1 MKKTFSIAAIVL
13 AMIAGEVPNF
23 DAETVYKTV
32 EVGPATVEIERTGS
46 QVSMH
51 VEGIPDEG
59 EITVSRGPIEIE
71 QKSDGSFEDT
81 LMVTSATPLYTFSLE
96 SPLQLDSELV
106 TSGKIK
112 ARDLGAYVNLNVVS
126 SQAPLASNES
136 MSAFAATSLPS
147 RTRFRYQTFISEYD
161 TMAPPI
167 ACAPIS
173 TGDYVLNANF
183 LGNYRTW
190 NPDSESF
197 KTRSDVLVDWGAG
210 GMLTTDF
217 AVGETTLV
225 LEYLYPFNLG
235 NTTVIL
241 KKTANTDGMK
251 LVKGVT
257 SSDYVSFHIYTDVT
271 NPFCWDAVTQGIN
284 YDFEFYVRRDGVFRV
299 SGTLLRVPNHELYS
313 RNNLVSS
320 WRTIFQVSN
329 QGFQCLF
336 AYSWGCT
343 EDKTV
348 TGDLVP

>member
-51 VEGIPDEG
+51 VEGIPDQG

-96 SPLQLDSELV
+96 SPVQLDSELV

-126 SQAPLASNES
+126 SQAPLDSNDS
-136 MSAFAATSLPS
+136 MIAFAATSLPS

-167 ACAPIS
+167 ACAPAS
-173 TGDYVLNANF
+173 TSDVTIVANF
-183 LGNYRTW
+183 LGDNRSW
-190 NPDSESF
+190 NPDSDSF

-210 GMLTTDF
+210 GTITPDF
-217 AVGETTLV
+217 AVGESTLV
-225 LEYLYPFNLG
+225 IDYYYSFLPPIR
-235 NTTVIL
+235 TVTR
-241 KKTANTDGMK
+241 KTASSSGLK
-251 LVKGVT
+251 LVKLVMN
-257 SSDYVSFHIYTDVT
+257 SNYVSFRISSDVT
-271 NPFCWDAVTQGIN
+271 NPFCLDWTTKGISYN
-284 YDFEFYVRRDGVFRV
+284 FLFNVFRE
-299 SGTLLRVPNHELYS
+299 GTYVVEGTMLRVPNHELYS
-313 RNNLVSS
+313 RNNINPS
-320 WRTIFQVSN
+320 WRTLFQVPN

-336 AYSWGCT
+336 EYSWGCDL
-343 EDKTV
+343 DKKV
-348 TGDLVP
+348 KGDLVQ